1 VAQWNRTDRMLYAK
15 LVYYGPALGGKTTNL
30 RVLHHVTDP
39 NERERLVSVNTADD
53 RTLFFDLLPF
63 DLGSVLGYKV
73 ALKLYTVPGQVRYDA
88 TRRVVLAGADAVVFV
103 ADSDPSRERDNRQA
117 WDNLLKSMHA
127 TRLDPAA
134 VPILVQ
140 FNKRD
145 LPGAVSKEAMESW
158 FGLAPGLG
166 VPAIAC
172 EGTGVLE
179 TFLAASRL
187 MLERLV
193 AIAEPQTRRTLNAGD
208 LAAQLHASFAPYA
221 ARRVETGGAGAASQA
236 GSAPIVLE
244 SADLLENAVAS
255 SVALGTQLADA
266 HGRASRLSREAESLR
281 SLSDALRSTGASFE
295 RDAVLDAALSAVVAT
310 LGAAGAAFGTS
321 DACGR
326 VRLERSAGRNL
337 EPIAQDEGVASLLAR
352 MFMAPGPSVADD
364 LELEV
369 PEAAGV
375 TSGLRALAVI
385 PVEPQERASLVVA
398 MPAPEGAFADVDVRF
413 LATLAGHLAIG
424 LEKVRIY
431 EELRAHRDRL
441 EEVVSARTRSLRKA
455 YDELKSVDAMKDRF
469 LANVSH
475 EMRSPLTVIISAA
488 TFLRDYGGDPSERA
502 EMAAGILSAS
512 QALDG
517 LVDGLLRVAR
527 LDAGE
532 EDSLEDVA
540 PADIVAEAL
549 SVAGALGKARVVLDP
564 GLAPFPAVP
573 SRLARALANL
583 LDNAQ
588 KFGSAAEPF
597 ELHVS
602 PCLLGRPGGAV
613 AGVAFAVLDRGPGL
627 AEGDAERAFAPFE
640 QGGDPLT
647 GKPAGVGLGL
657 YEARAIAR
665 RHGGTVVYRPR
676 PGGGSEFRV
685 SIPAE
690 AAVSPIAKE
699 ARSA

>member
-1 VAQWNRTDRMLYAK
+1 VAQWNLTDRMLYAK

-30 RVLHHVTDP
+30 RVLHNVTDP

-103 ADSDPSRERDNRQA
+103 ADSDPARERDNRQA
-117 WDNLLKSMHA
+117 WDNLLQSMHA

-134 VPILVQ
+134 VPIQVQ

-145 LPGAVSKEAMESW
+145 LPGAASEEAMEAW
-158 FGLAPGLG
+158 FGLSPGLG
-166 VPAIAC
+166 VPAVAC
-172 EGTGVLE
+172 EGNGVLE

-187 MLERLV
+187 MLERIV
-193 AIAEPQTRRTLNAGD
+193 AIAEPQTRRTLHAGD
-208 LAAQLHASFAPYA
+208 LAAQLHASFAPYL
-221 ARRVETGGAGAASQA
+221 ARRPETGGAGIAPQS

-244 SADLLENAVAS
+244 SSDLLENAVAS
-255 SVALGTQLADA
+255 SVALGAQLADE
-266 HGRASRLSREAESLR
+266 HGRASRLTREAESLR
-281 SLSDALRSTGASFE
+281 RLSDTLRSTGASFE
-295 RDAVLDAALSAVVAT
+295 RDAVLDAALTAAVAT
-310 LGAAGAAFGTS
+310 LGAAGAGFCTL
-321 DACGR
+321 DAGGH
-326 VRLERSAGRNL
+326 VRLERSAGRDL
-337 EPIAQDEGVASLLAR
+337 APLAQDGGVASLLAR
-352 MFMAPGPSVADD
+352 MLMGPGPSVADD
-364 LELEV
+364 LDLEV
-369 PEAAGV
+369 PEAAGI

-385 PVEPQERASLVVA
+385 PVEPEEHASLVVA
-398 MPAPEGAFADVDVRF
+398 MSGPDGAFADVDVRF
-413 LATLAGHLAIG
+413 LATLAGHLAVG
-424 LEKVRIY
+424 LEKVRTY

-488 TFLRDYGGDPSERA
+488 TFLRDYEGDPSERA
-502 EMAAGILSAS
+502 EMAAGILKAS
-512 QALDG
+512 QSLDG

-527 LDAGE
+527 LDADDEAELE
-532 EDSLEDVA
+532 EVA
-540 PADIVAEAL
+540 PADIVADAL
-549 SVAGALGKARVVLDP
+549 SAAGAVGHARVLLDP
-564 GLAPFPAVP
+564 RLAPFPAVP
-573 SRLARALANL
+573 ARLARALANL

-588 KFGSAAEPF
+588 KFAPAAEPV

-627 AEGDAERAFAPFE
+627 AEEDAERVFAPFE

-665 RHGGTVVYRPR
+665 RHGGTVIHLPR
-676 PGGGSEFRV
+676 PGGGSEFRI

-690 AAVSPIAKE
+690 AAVPPIVKE
-699 ARSA
+699 ARRA

>member
-1 VAQWNRTDRMLYAK
+1 VAQWNLTDRMLYAK

-30 RVLHHVTDP
+30 RVLHNVTDP
-39 NERERLVSVNTADD
+39 NEQERLVSVNTADD

-103 ADSDPSRERDNRQA
+103 ADSDPAREHDNRQA
-117 WDNLLKSMHA
+117 WDNLLQSMHA

-145 LPGAVSKEAMESW
+145 LPGAASEEAMGAW

-166 VPAIAC
+166 VPAVAC

-193 AIAEPQTRRTLNAGD
+193 AIAEPQTRRTLHAGD
-208 LAAQLHASFAPYA
+208 LAAQLHASFAPYL
-221 ARRVETGGAGAASQA
+221 ARRAETGGAGNAPQA
-236 GSAPIVLE
+236 GSAPIVLD
-244 SADLLENAVAS
+244 SSDLLENAVAS
-255 SVALGTQLADA
+255 SVALGAQLADE
-266 HGRASRLSREAESLR
+266 HGRSSRLSHEAESLR
-281 SLSDALRSTGASFE
+281 RLSDALRSTGASFK
-295 RDAVLDAALSAVVAT
+295 RDAVLEATLTAVVTT
-310 LGAAGAAFGTS
+310 LGAAGAALCTL
-321 DACGR
+321 DAGGQ
-326 VRLERSAGRNL
+326 VRLERSAGRDL
-337 EPIAQDEGVASLLAR
+337 APLAKDRGVGSLLAR
-352 MFMAPGPSVADD
+352 MLMGPGPSVADD
-364 LELEV
+364 LGLEV
-369 PEAAGV
+369 PDAVGI

-385 PVEPQERASLVVA
+385 PVEPQDRASLVVA
-398 MPAPEGAFADVDVRF
+398 MSGPDGAFADVDVRF
-413 LATLAGHLAIG
+413 LATLAGHLAVG
-424 LEKVRIY
+424 LEKVRNY

-488 TFLRDYGGDPSERA
+488 TFLRDYEGDPSERA
-502 EMAAGILSAS
+502 EMAAGILTAS

-527 LDAGE
+527 LDAGDEAALE
-532 EDSLEDVA
+532 EVA
-540 PADIVAEAL
+540 PADIVADAL
-549 SVAGALGKARVVLDP
+549 NAAGALGRTSVLLDP
-564 GLAPFPAVP
+564 RLAPFPAVP
-573 SRLARALANL
+573 ARLARALANL

-588 KFGSAAEPF
+588 KFGPAAQPV

-627 AEGDAERAFAPFE
+627 AEEDAERAFAPFE

-665 RHGGTVVYRPR
+665 RHGGTVLYFPR
-676 PGGGSEFRV
+676 PGGGSEFRI

-690 AAVSPIAKE
+690 AGVSPIVKA
-699 ARSA
+699 ARRA